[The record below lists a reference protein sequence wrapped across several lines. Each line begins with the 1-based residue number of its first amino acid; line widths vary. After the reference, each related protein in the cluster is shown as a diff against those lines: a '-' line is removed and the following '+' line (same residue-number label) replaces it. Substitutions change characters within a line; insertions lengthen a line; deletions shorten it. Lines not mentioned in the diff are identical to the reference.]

1 MIVFSSLSLKRGQI
15 ELLKNATATINPKQK
30 VGLVCKN
37 GCGRSSLF
45 TLLLFTL
52 LKKELTPEGG
62 EVTYPSL
69 ATFLVEQ
76 GYENVFSVI
85 GGFDGWEKAGLPVEK
100 NNE

>member
-15 ELLKNATATINPKQK
+15 ELLENATATINPKQK

-37 GCGRSSLF
+37 GCGRSS
-45 TLLLFTL
+45 LFTL

-85 GGFDGWEKAGLPVEK
+85 GGFDGWVKAGLPIETAY
-100 NNE
+100 